1 MNQNLLLRTL
11 AITTLATWLAAC
23 APETPQDEAADPAA
37 EETAEPSPEPTAE
50 PTPEPTAAPVAASK
64 PRPVAPAQPQPTV
77 CADCG
82 TVVAI
87 TPVQVKGEGSG
98 AGAVAGAVA
107 GGVAGHQ
114 FGSGRGNDAA
124 TAAGAILGAIAGH
137 QVEKRVRSTT
147 VYDITVGMETGGQ
160 RVVRVI
166 DAAGVSV
173 GTRVIVEGE
182 NIRLR

>member
-1 MNQNLLLRTL
+1 MTTHPLIRTL
-11 AITTLATWLAAC
+11 AIATIAAWLSAC
-23 APETPQDEAADPAA
+23 APETPQDAAA
-37 EETAEPSPEPTAE
+37 EEAAEQAEATASPTAE
-50 PTPEPTAAPVAASK
+50 PTPAPPPPQAAAPK
-64 PRPVAPAQPQPTV
+64 PRPAAPAQPQPTV

-82 TVVAI
+82 TVAAI

-147 VYDITVGMETGGQ
+147 VYDVSVSMDSGGQ

-166 DAAGVSV
+166 DASGISV
-173 GTRVIVEGE
+173 GTPVIVEG
-182 NIRLR
+182 NNLRLR

>member
-1 MNQNLLLRTL
+1 MQKHLFTRAL
-11 AITTLATWLAAC
+11 AVAAIAAWLSAC
-23 APETPQDEAADPAA
+23 APETPQDAAEEAA
-37 EETAEPSPEPTAE
+37 EETAEATATPTAE
-50 PTPEPTAAPVAASK
+50 PTPTPAPPPRAAAPKPQPAAPV
-64 PRPVAPAQPQPTV
+64 QPQV
-77 CADCG
+77 CTDCG

-147 VYDITVGMETGGQ
+147 VYDVSVGMDSGGQ
-160 RVVRVI
+160 RVIRVI
-166 DAAGVSV
+166 DASGISV
-173 GTRVIVEGE
+173 GTPVIVEG
-182 NIRLR
+182 NNLRLR